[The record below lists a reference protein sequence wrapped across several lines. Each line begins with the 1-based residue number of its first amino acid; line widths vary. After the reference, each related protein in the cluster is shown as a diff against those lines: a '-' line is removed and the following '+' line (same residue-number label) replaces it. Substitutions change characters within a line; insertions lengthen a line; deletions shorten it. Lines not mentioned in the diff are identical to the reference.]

1 MEMSMN
7 PTRTWLTAL
16 LACGA
21 TTLSACAPVRLQPV
35 TRQATPD
42 PVGARSP
49 RSRAPSQTPPR
60 TAQRSTEFIASF
72 TPSWFPY
79 GDRAGGDPGTREE
92 ASEKDF
98 QFLKGTGLQRIVLP
112 RALSADQFPVQ
123 VDDILG
129 ETALQLECEGG
140 GCDGLS
146 MSVRSPDGR
155 GIVVR
160 LDTGRAFPVLWIK
173 NPTMY
178 KHSVELN
185 IDRQSTRGLPV
196 QLKLSQWRYYLW
208 AQ

>member
-1 MEMSMN
+1 MKRAS
-7 PTRTWLTAL
+7 TWGTAL
-16 LACGA
+16 LGCGA
-21 TTLSACAPVRLQPV
+21 VALSACAQVLPQPV
-35 TRQATPD
+35 TRQVTPD
-42 PVGARSP
+42 SVGARSP
-49 RSRAPSQTPPR
+49 RPRVPAQTPPR
-60 TAQRSTEFIASF
+60 TAQRSTEFISSF

-79 GDRAGGDPGTREE
+79 GDRAGDDPVTREE
-92 ASEKDF
+92 ASERDF
-98 QFLKGTGLQRIVLP
+98 QSLKGTGLQRIVLP
-112 RALSADQFPVQ
+112 RMLSADQFPVQ

-129 ETALQLECEGG
+129 ETALQLECEGA

-155 GIVVR
+155 GIMVR

-185 IDRQSTRGLPV
+185 IDRQSTRGLPM

>member
-1 MEMSMN
+1 MKMTMN
-7 PTRTWLTAL
+7 QASTWLTAL
-16 LACGA
+16 LVCGA
-21 TTLSACAPVRLQPV
+21 VTLSACIPVRPEPV

-42 PVGARSP
+42 SAGARSP
-49 RSRAPSQTPPR
+49 RSRVPAQTPPR

-72 TPSWFPY
+72 MPSWFAY
-79 GDRAGGDPGTREE
+79 DDRAGGDPRTREE
-92 ASEKDF
+92 ASEENF

-112 RALSADQFPVQ
+112 RTLSADQFPVQ

-129 ETALQLECEGG
+129 ETALQLECEGA

-196 QLKLSQWRYYLW
+196 RLKLSQWRYYLW